1 MPDTDFNPDYSD
13 IEPNSIEGEEP
24 SIVPAHQA
32 LAEAALY
39 AAIPPNVMNRIDDD
53 EASLAMVVSVPSQ
66 DWIEPT
72 VEALGTLR
80 EWNHTVVASVS
91 GKKRPASDIC
101 ARMLADGRSVVGV
114 ATVPER
120 QLPAALV
127 TAADVRISIGSPD
140 NAVIASVIANAIGE
154 RVMTMPARVATGLDF
169 YDIVSAIRVGST
181 AAECVRRLESA
192 AASQTVVDRQVAD
205 VPPLEQMVGFGSAGE
220 WGLRLISDLQ
230 EWRSGN
236 LAFEAIDRNVVLAS
250 REGLGKSSFVRALA
264 KSTGLPLVITSVAS
278 WFTATDGYLN
288 NVLREIDRVF
298 ADAAARAPAILCL
311 EELEAVPDRRTVGE
325 RNRDFW
331 TPVVTN
337 LLMTLDSATS
347 GVSSRLIV
355 IGATNH
361 PDRLDPALIRPGRLN
376 RVIRI
381 HPPEPVDLAVILR
394 QHLGGDLEGADL
406 LPIAELASGATG
418 AMAMGWVKQAKSAA
432 RVAGRRLIVDD
443 LVDAIAPPDPSPPEE
458 RHRLA
463 IHEAGHA
470 VISHRLLPG
479 CVRAVSI
486 IGHGDAAAHTMTRRR
501 LGRSPTRAEIELD
514 VVCTL
519 AGRAA
524 EVEILGEASVG
535 SGGGMDSDLGIATIQ
550 IASMLTSYGLGPN
563 LIYSGAPGDVLEM
576 MQLDH
581 GLRETV
587 SRSLAALHE
596 RAVLA
601 VRQNRRVI
609 DAVAQELLE
618 RRHLDGTAFT
628 AIVESVDASSSR
640 RKAARHG

>member
-1 MPDTDFNPDYSD
+1 MPDTNDFNPDLPD
-13 IEPNSIEGEEP
+13 IESDEP

-39 AAIPPNVMNRIDDD
+39 AAIPPAILNRIDD

-80 EWNHTVVASVS
+80 EWNHTVVANVG
-91 GKKRPASDIC
+91 GKKRVNGDIC
-101 ARMLADGRSVVGV
+101 ARMLADGRSVAGV

-140 NAVIASVIANAIGE
+140 NSVIANVIANATGE
-154 RVMTMPARVATGLDF
+154 RAMALPPRVATGLDF
-169 YDIVSAIRVGST
+169 YDIVSAIRAGST
-181 AAECVRRLESA
+181 AQECVRRLE
-192 AASQTVVDRQVAD
+192 AASASLTVVDRQVAD
-205 VPPLEQMVGFGSAGE
+205 VPPLEQMVGYGAAGE
-220 WGLRLISDLQ
+220 WGLRLVSDLQ
-230 EWRSGN
+230 EWRRGA
-236 LAFEAIDRNVVLAS
+236 LPFEAIDRNVVLAS
-250 REGLGKSSFVRALA
+250 EPGLGKSTFVRALA
-264 KSTGLPLVITSVAS
+264 KSTGLPLIVTSVAS

-288 NVLREIDRVF
+288 AVLREIDRVF
-298 ADAAARAPAILCL
+298 ADAAARAPVILTL

-337 LLMTLDSATS
+337 LLMLLDSATS

-361 PDRLDPALIRPGRLN
+361 ANRLDPALIRPGRLN
-376 RVIRI
+376 RVITI
-381 HPPEPVDLAVILR
+381 HPPSSADLAVILR

-418 AMAMGWVKQAKSAA
+418 AMAMGWVKQAKGAA
-432 RVAGRRLIVDD
+432 RVAGRSLIIDD

-458 RHRLA
+458 RRRLA
-463 IHEAGHA
+463 IHESGHA
-470 VISHRLLPG
+470 VVSHRLAPG

-486 IGHGDAAAHTMTRRR
+486 VGQGDAAAHTMTRRR

-535 SGGGMDSDLGIATIQ
+535 SGGGIDSDLGIATIQ
-550 IASMLTSYGLGPN
+550 VASMLTSYGLGPN
-563 LIYSGAPGDVLEM
+563 LIYAGSPSDVVEM
-576 MQLDH
+576 MQIDPE
-581 GLRETV
+581 LRATV

-601 VRQNRRVI
+601 VRQNRWAI
-609 DAVAQELLE
+609 DAVAQQLLD

-628 AIVESVDASSSR
+628 AIVESADASTAR
-640 RKAARHG
+640 RKVARHG

>member
-39 AAIPPNVMNRIDDD
+39 AAIPPAIMNRIDDD

-80 EWNHTVVASVS
+80 EWNHTVVANISA
-91 GKKRPASDIC
+91 KKRPSSDIC

-140 NAVIASVIANAIGE
+140 NAVIASVIANATGE
-154 RVMTMPARVATGLDF
+154 RAMTMPARIATGLDF
-169 YDIVSAIRVGST
+169 YDIVSAIRAGST

-192 AASQTVVDRQVAD
+192 AVSQTIVDRHVAD
-205 VPPLEQMVGFGSAGE
+205 IPPLEQMVGYGAAGE
-220 WGLRLISDLQ
+220 WGLRLIGDLQ
-230 EWRSGN
+230 EWRRGN
-236 LAFEAIDRNVVLAS
+236 MPFEAIDRAVVVA
-250 REGLGKSSFVRALA
+250 GPPGTGKTVFARALA
-264 KSTGLPLVITSVAS
+264 KSTGLGLHVTSVAA
-278 WFTATDGYLN
+278 WFAHTDGYLN
-288 NVLREIDRVF
+288 NVLREIDRTF
-298 ADAAARAPAILCL
+298 SAAAACAPALVFL
-311 EELEAVPDRRTVGE
+311 DELDALPDRGTVGE

-347 GVSSRLIV
+347 GASSRLIV

-361 PDRLDPALIRPGRLN
+361 PERLDPALIRPGRLN

-381 HPPEPVDLAVILR
+381 HPPEPADLAVILR

-418 AMAMGWVKQAKSAA
+418 AMAMGWVKQARSAA

-535 SGGGMDSDLGIATIQ
+535 SGGGIDSDLGIATIQ